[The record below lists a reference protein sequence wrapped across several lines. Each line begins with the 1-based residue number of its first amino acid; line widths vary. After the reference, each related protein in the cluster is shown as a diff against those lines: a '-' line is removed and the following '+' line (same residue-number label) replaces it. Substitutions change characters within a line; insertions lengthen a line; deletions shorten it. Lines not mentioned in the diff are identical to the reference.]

1 MALKDKG
8 PIYILAP
15 NITEIL
21 LRSAQIL
28 SEHVV
33 VLDFLAVD
41 NFDFTRK
48 IGQKNIGRKTR
59 EIVGVLSKLNFWT
72 KI

>member
-33 VLDFLAVD
+33 GLDFLKCRFFKKD
-41 NFDFTRK
+41 QQILPIYK
-48 IGQKNIGRKTR
+48 K
-59 EIVGVLSKLNFWT
+59 
-72 KI
+72 

>member
-1 MALKDKG
+1 MQLLSIAATFLYYMALKDKG

-28 SEHVV
+28 SEDVV

-41 NFDFTRK
+41 NFDFMRK
-48 IGQKNIGRKTR
+48 IVKKFWMKN
-59 EIVGVLSKLNFWT
+59 
-72 KI
+72 